1 MYFIGTS
8 FLVGRPGSGIGFPT
22 NGGVGFRPGSRGIL
36 AARVN
41 DAGPRERQSDQ
52 SMTTDERTPTFDDA
66 FTSLFRHAFVVAVRI
81 LGDRGDA
88 EDVAIEAVARA
99 HLHWRR
105 IGSSPYPWLTRV
117 SANLAI
123 DELRRRRRRPPT
135 SAVTSAEAAAPELGR
150 DERLDLQR
158 ILETLPRRQRD
169 VLVLHYFDDLTHDAI
184 AATLQTT
191 AGTVKQH
198 QSRGLGALRRA
209 LGATREKD
217 DDDG

>member
-1 MYFIGTS
+1 
-8 FLVGRPGSGIGFPT
+8 
-22 NGGVGFRPGSRGIL
+22 
-36 AARVN
+36 
-41 DAGPRERQSDQ
+41 
-52 SMTTDERTPTFDDA
+52 MTADEQAPTFDDA
-66 FTSLFRHAFVVAVRI
+66 FTALFRHAFIVAVRI
-81 LGDRGDA
+81 LGDRGEA
-88 EDVAIEAVARA
+88 EDVAIEATARA

-105 IGSSPYPWLTRV
+105 IGGSPYPWLTRV

-135 SAVTSAEAAAPELGR
+135 SAESGIEAAAPELGR

-169 VLVLHYFDDLTHDAI
+169 VLVLRYFDDLTHDAI
-184 AATLQTT
+184 AAALSTS

-209 LGATREKD
+209 LRKD
-217 DDDG
+217 EDDG

>member
-1 MYFIGTS
+1 
-8 FLVGRPGSGIGFPT
+8 
-22 NGGVGFRPGSRGIL
+22 
-36 AARVN
+36 
-41 DAGPRERQSDQ
+41 
-52 SMTTDERTPTFDDA
+52 MTTAEECPTFDAA
-66 FTSLFRHAFVVAVRI
+66 FASLFRHAFVVAVRI

-88 EDVAIEAVARA
+88 EDVAIEATARA

-105 IGSSPYPWLTRV
+105 IGASPYPWLTRV

-135 SAVTSAEAAAPELGR
+135 SSDAAVEAAAPELGR

-158 ILETLPRRQRD
+158 ILETLPRRQRE
-169 VLVLHYFDDLTHDAI
+169 VLVLHYFDDLTHDTI
-184 AATLQTT
+184 AAALATS

-198 QSRGLGALRRA
+198 QSRGLGALRRK
-209 LGATREKD
+209 LGKE

>member
-1 MYFIGTS
+1 
-8 FLVGRPGSGIGFPT
+8 
-22 NGGVGFRPGSRGIL
+22 
-36 AARVN
+36 
-41 DAGPRERQSDQ
+41 
-52 SMTTDERTPTFDDA
+52 MTADERAPSFDAA
-66 FTSLFRHAFVVAVRI
+66 FPLLFRHAFVVAVRI

-88 EDVAIEAVARA
+88 EDAAIEATARA

-105 IGSSPYPWLTRV
+105 IGRAPYPWLTRV

-135 SAVTSAEAAAPELGR
+135 SPDSGVEAAAPELGR
-150 DERLDLQR
+150 DEQLDLRR
-158 ILETLPRRQRD
+158 ILETLPRRQRE

-184 AATLQTT
+184 AAALSTT

-209 LGATREKD
+209 LGKE